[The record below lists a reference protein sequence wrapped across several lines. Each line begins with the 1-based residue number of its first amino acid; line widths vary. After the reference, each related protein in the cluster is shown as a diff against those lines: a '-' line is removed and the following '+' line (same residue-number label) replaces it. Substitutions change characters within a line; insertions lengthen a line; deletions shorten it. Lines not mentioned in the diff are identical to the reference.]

1 MAERLNNDFQFI
13 EVGRKD
19 PKKKLL
25 RQRKK
30 EFVEIYENF
39 KPLVAADQAAGKTGA
54 GASLWRFS
62 ELGAG
67 EKRVV
72 KASFRIKSGTGVGT
86 GVQLKSILTYQDQVG
101 NRY

>member
-1 MAERLNNDFQFI
+1 MVQTLAKQVELELPGLSRLSW
-13 EVGRKD
+13 
-19 PKKKLL
+19 
-25 RQRKK
+25 
-30 EFVEIYENF
+30 
-39 KPLVAADQAAGKTGA
+39 VAIDQAAGKTEA

-72 KASFRIKSGTGVGT
+72 KVSFRIKSGTGVGT
-86 GVQLKSILTYQDQVG
+86 GVQLKSILTYRDQVG